1 MRKLSRLLVALALA
15 CVLFVLAGCT
25 GSDQRPSLSDRKSPP
40 SGEASV
46 ATTAASAAALP
57 PGGSYIAK
65 ARVPLVKVYESPEGV
80 VQTHEF
86 PNPWFV
92 NDDMRYPVDTVFLV
106 DRRRG
111 DWLKVLLPVR
121 PNNSTGWVR
130 TSDVMLVA
138 NPYRIEV
145 DLSDYEL
152 RLFKSDD
159 VVMTDVVA
167 IGAPGTPTPV
177 GRFFIRVLLKA
188 PDPNTV
194 YGPYAYGLSSHS
206 ETLTEFN
213 GGDAEVGIHGN
224 NDASALGQAV
234 SHGCIRMDNTK
245 ITELVSILPLG
256 TPVEVQA

>member
-1 MRKLSRLLVALALA
+1 MRKPARLLVALALA
-15 CVLFVLAGCT
+15 CVLLVLAGCA
-25 GSDQRPSLSDRKSPP
+25 SADQRPTLSDQKSPSDTAP
-40 SGEASV
+40 V
-46 ATTAASAAALP
+46 ATTAAAAAALP

-65 ARVPLVKVYESPEGV
+65 ARVPVVKVYESPEGG

-92 NDDMRYPVDTVFLV
+92 NDDTRYPVNTVFLV
-106 DRRRG
+106 DGRRG

-121 PNNSTGWVR
+121 PNNSTGWIHA
-130 TSDVMLVA
+130 TDVTLTP
-138 NPYRIEV
+138 NPYRIKV

-152 RLFKSDD
+152 RVFKGEE
-159 VVMTDVVA
+159 VVMTDTVA
-167 IGAPGTPTPV
+167 IGASATPTPI

-206 ETLTEFN
+206 ETLSEFN

-224 NDASALGQAV
+224 NDASVLGQAV
-234 SHGCIRMDNTK
+234 SHGCIRMDNGK
-245 ITELVSILPLG
+245 ITELASILPLG
-256 TPVEVQA
+256 TPVEVQQ